1 MKIWVVM
8 AKVEELQARSI
19 EMVFNSRA
27 KAERYSE
34 EQDKKE
40 NGHFLNIS
48 GIDRSIEEWDIE

>member
-8 AKVEELQARSI
+8 DKVEELQARSI

-34 EQDKKE
+34 E
-40 NGHFLNIS
+40 
-48 GIDRSIEEWDIE
+48 

>member
-8 AKVEELQARSI
+8 DKVEELQARSV

-48 GIDRSIEEWDIE
+48 GIDRSIEEWEIE

>member
-8 AKVEELQARSI
+8 DKVEELQARSV

-40 NGHFLNIS
+40 NRHFLNIS
-48 GIDRSIEEWDIE
+48 GIDRSIEEWEIE